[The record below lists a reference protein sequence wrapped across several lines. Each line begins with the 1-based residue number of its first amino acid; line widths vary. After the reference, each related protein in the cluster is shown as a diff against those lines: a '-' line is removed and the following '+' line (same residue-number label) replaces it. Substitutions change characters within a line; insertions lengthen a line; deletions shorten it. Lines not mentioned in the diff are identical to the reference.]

1 MRIIFVSVGTLF
13 VLFLG
18 MMSTKYWGQAR
29 QFNEYK
35 HPFFGATETPVIFKE
50 VAGLPRSEAEALLKS
65 SENLFLEVAL
75 TQDQILVLP
84 LEKFDKELRHYLLAD
99 IKDKVLSADQLA
111 GYLKKDRRLI
121 IKLMENTRA
130 EHEVFDEN
138 LKKMGMEKAQN
149 FLVMSDYEAPLR
161 SLKEIEPAFVYGS
174 TTPEILRIVAMQS
187 MHIIEAVSFRAD
199 AIVHPL
205 EIRNQEFYNDEL
217 VNEMK
222 RRHVK
227 IIVGPINPSEMDRA
241 RKIDPYG
248 IIISSHN

>member
-1 MRIIFVSVGTLF
+1 
-13 VLFLG
+13 
-18 MMSTKYWGQAR
+18 
-29 QFNEYK
+29 
-35 HPFFGATETPVIFKE
+35 
-50 VAGLPRSEAEALLKS
+50 
-65 SENLFLEVAL
+65 
-75 TQDQILVLP
+75 
-84 LEKFDKELRHYLLAD
+84 
-99 IKDKVLSADQLA
+99 
-111 GYLKKDRRLI
+111 
-121 IKLMENTRA
+121 
-130 EHEVFDEN
+130 
-138 LKKMGMEKAQN
+138 
-149 FLVMSDYEAPLR
+149 MSDYEAPLR